1 MQEYL
6 SNVGYFTRFE
16 GEDSMALTRSI
27 IRSKLNIT
35 SFPCRGDASIQM
47 AFLLRA
53 EDKALLTMQ
62 RSHNSLLHPSNP
74 SAPNLYDTVDYANEL
89 QS

>member
-1 MQEYL
+1 MQEYQGTQ
-6 SNVGYFTRFE
+6 GYFTRFE
-16 GEDSMALTRSI
+16 GENGMDLTRSV
-27 IRSKLNIT
+27 IRSKVKIT
-35 SFPCRGDASIQM
+35 SFPRTGDASVQM

-53 EDKALLTMQ
+53 KDKAPFTLQ
-62 RSHNSLLHPSNP
+62 RSRNSLLHPSNP